1 MSEYGVTEHGFKR
14 KTYDEILESMK
25 NRAQSLF
32 GDDVNVTSAS
42 PLGLFVRLFAWS
54 ISLIWAVAEK
64 VYNSTYVDTATN
76 QSLDYVATN
85 LNIERKGPKPSEGEI
100 LINGTPGTEIDQGFM
115 VETDND
121 SSIRFETKYSPVI
134 ESGGSVT
141 VPIRAKESGA
151 HTNVPANTITVI
163 TNPASG
169 IDSVNNPTETEM
181 GRDRETDTELRDRYY
196 NQLAQNSTD
205 IIQAISSAINDLDG
219 TKQVK
224 PFENDTMSTDDL
236 GVPPKSVFTVVLGG
250 DDQEIAETIYKA
262 KPGGIQAYGGTYIT
276 VTDIAGNEHQVGFS
290 RPTSKDIYFKID
302 LKTNDDYP
310 IDGDDQ
316 IKQGIVE
323 YIEDL
328 IIDNDVIHSKI
339 INTIYNSC
347 EGIDDFELYIGTS
360 SGPTAKDNI
369 DISGLEVAETTAD
382 KVVVDHV

>member
-25 NRAQSLF
+25 NRAKSLF

-64 VYNSTYVDTATN
+64 VYNSAYVDTATN

-100 LINGTPGTEIDQGFM
+100 VINGTPGTEIEQGFM

-121 SSIRFETKYSPVI
+121 SSIRFETKYSTVI

-141 VPIRAKESGA
+141 VPIIAKESGA

-205 IIQAISSAINDLDG
+205 IIQAISSAINNLDG
-219 TKQVK
+219 IKQVK

-236 GVPPKSVFTVVLGG
+236 GVPPK
-250 DDQEIAETIYKA
+250 
-262 KPGGIQAYGGTYIT
+262 
-276 VTDIAGNEHQVGFS
+276 
-290 RPTSKDIYFKID
+290 
-302 LKTNDDYP
+302 
-310 IDGDDQ
+310 
-316 IKQGIVE
+316 
-323 YIEDL
+323 
-328 IIDNDVIHSKI
+328 
-339 INTIYNSC
+339 
-347 EGIDDFELYIGTS
+347 
-360 SGPTAKDNI
+360 
-369 DISGLEVAETTAD
+369 
-382 KVVVDHV
+382 